1 MSGIVEFSI
10 ATATISKCSILAKI
24 SMNLPATPPKRRWPL
39 FLGIAALLGAIAL
52 SVYWWRGTKVSPETV
67 VRRDLVQTVVASGR
81 IETPHRVD
89 IAAQISGSVV
99 RVPVAEGET
108 VKQGALL
115 IELDSRELLALQ
127 RQAEVAVQQAELKLR
142 QLREVQAPVSEQT
155 LRQANIT
162 LENAKTSLQRNQSLF
177 QKGFIGQAGLDET
190 RKAVQ
195 LAEAQVSALQK
206 QAASNMPSGSD
217 YALLEAAVAAAKAN
231 RDVSVARSRYA
242 QIFAP
247 LAGNLIARNV
257 EVGDVVQPGKA
268 LMTLSPQG
276 NTQLIVQIDEKNLRL
291 LKLGQTALA
300 ASDAY
305 PQQRFD
311 AVLSY
316 INPAVNAQTGAVEI
330 KLDVANAPAF
340 VKQDMTVSVDIAVA
354 QRPQALLL
362 SAGSVYAAESNA
374 PWALRLHNGE
384 LQKVPLKI
392 GLKTGG
398 VVEILAGLREGEQ
411 VIPASAKLSEGARVH
426 IDSEYTAEHTAERA
440 PEQKPTASKTN

>member
-1 MSGIVEFSI
+1 MNPHPE
-10 ATATISKCSILAKI
+10 TA
-24 SMNLPATPPKRRWPL
+24 KRRWPL
-39 FLGIAALLGAIAL
+39 FVGIGVVLLAIAL
-52 SVYWWRGTKVSPETV
+52 LVYWWRGTAVSVEAV
-67 VRRDLVQTVVASGR
+67 VRRDVVQTVVASGR

-89 IAAQISGSVV
+89 IAAQITGSVV
-99 RVPVAEGET
+99 RVPVAEGES

-115 IELDSRELLALQ
+115 IELDNRELLAQQ

-142 QLREVQAPVSEQT
+142 QLREVQAPVSEQN
-155 LRQANIT
+155 LRQASIT

-177 QKGFIGQAGLDET
+177 QKGFIGQAGLDES

-195 LAEAQVSALQK
+195 LAEAQVAALQK
-206 QAASNMPSGSD
+206 QAASNAPSGSD
-217 YALLEAAVAAAKAN
+217 YALLEAAVASAKAS
-231 RDVSVARSRYA
+231 RDASVARSRYA

-247 LAGNLIARNV
+247 QAGNLIARNV

-276 NTQLIVQIDEKNLRL
+276 RTQLIVQIDEKNLRL
-291 LKLGQTALA
+291 LNLGQTALA
-300 ASDAY
+300 SSDAY

-311 AVLSY
+311 AVVSY
-316 INPAVNAQTGAVEI
+316 INPAVHAQTGAVEV

-354 QRPQALLL
+354 RRPQALLL

-374 PWALRLHNGE
+374 PWALRLQDGTLH
-384 LQKVPLKI
+384 KVPLKI

-398 VVEILAGLREGEQ
+398 VVEILEGLREGEQ
-411 VIPASAKLSEGARVH
+411 VIPVSAKLSEGARVH
-426 IDSEYTAEHTAERA
+426 LVPA
-440 PEQKPTASKTN
+440 PERKAPTGKAN